1 MALFRVKEIL
11 SGNKVKVEG
20 WNWKDSTGTDV
31 VIAGY
36 NPTQGNDNL
45 TKVNETL
52 AKNRLIS
59 LIDQKEIELGRVI
72 NLNED
77 GSITCV
83 AFYNGVDI
91 AKYFPEYTQ
100 TSSHL

>member
-11 SGNKVKVEG
+11 SGNKVRLEG
-20 WNWKDSTGTDV
+20 WNWKESTGTDV

-36 NPTQGNDNL
+36 NPTQGED
-45 TKVNETL
+45 TFATVNESL

-59 LIDQKEIELGRVI
+59 LIDQKEIELGRVV

-91 AKYFPEYTQ
+91 SKYFPEYTQ
-100 TSSHL
+100 ASHP

>member
-11 SGNKVKVEG
+11 SGNKVKLEG

-36 NPTQGNDNL
+36 NPTQGDNAIAKL
-45 TKVNETL
+45 NESL
-52 AKNRLIS
+52 AKNRLTS
-59 LIDQKEIELGRVI
+59 LIDQKEIELGRVL
-72 NLNED
+72 NLNDD
-77 GSITCV
+77 GSITCL
-83 AFYNGVDI
+83 AFYDGVDI

-100 TSSHL
+100 ASHP